1 MLCLAFIAQNI
12 KINISFASVKKKT
25 VQKPFEQLA
34 SRKSQE
40 AQKRKKIAVYNQT
53 VIHPS
58 VFVFSRLIICHFEI
72 YRLVA
77 FYSLGVFLSQS
88 VKTALQNCDIE
99 PHINL
104 TKKKN

>member
-12 KINISFASVKKKT
+12 KINIPFASVKKKT

-34 SRKSQE
+34 SRIE
-40 AQKRKKIAVYNQT
+40 AQKRKKIAVYKQT